1 MKFNRI
7 TYLVLLT
14 MLLALFLVA
23 CGGSDEPAPAEAPAE
38 TSQPEPAEEPT
49 ATTEPTPEP
58 TDTPEPTNTPEPTPT
73 DEPAQDLSSLAADFV
88 SYESPF
94 SGLTLAHPPDWLF
107 MDFFLTIFASDGE
120 LLDTMMEEDRLP
132 DNLDENVFGFLVATS
147 AEDFEGLSPEE
158 VLDQAIG
165 EFDLTDSDVDIIEG
179 PVEMTFND
187 QPGIYIIATSEEDG
201 TEVALVYLIIFNET
215 LNRNALMVALTAP
228 SAVDQFLPQL
238 LAIANTIEMDEPDMG
253 DFFDFDPDD
262 FDLDGDPDAAD
273 RLAEPGHRLVLTD
286 TLAVDDEHIYEF
298 TASAGQM
305 ITAVVTPFGDLDV
318 VLELYD
324 IDDELL
330 LQVDDFFGEEVLEFT
345 IEDTGYY
352 ALAVRGYAG
361 QGGDYTI
368 DLLTSEDVILFLVNE
383 DEVVSLLGEAAELE
397 YALVLNA
404 GDTLTAVAL
413 PETGLDI
420 VLELY
425 DADDNLLL
433 DTDIGFSGESETLV
447 FTASDDDIYFL
458 VVRGFAGDI
467 GQYTLVIEIE

>member
-1 MKFNRI
+1 MC
-7 TYLVLLT
+7 
-14 MLLALFLVA
+14 LA
-23 CGGSDEPAPAEAPAE
+23 
-38 TSQPEPAEEPT
+38 
-49 ATTEPTPEP
+49 
-58 TDTPEPTNTPEPTPT
+58 
-73 DEPAQDLSSLAADFV
+73 FV
-88 SYESPF
+88 
-94 SGLTLAHPPDWLF
+94 
-107 MDFFLTIFASDGE
+107 
-120 LLDTMMEEDRLP
+120 
-132 DNLDENVFGFLVATS
+132 VATS
-147 AEDFEGLSPEE
+147 AEDFDGLSAEE

-253 DFFDFDPDD
+253 FDFFDFDLDD
-262 FDLDGDPDAAD
+262 FDLDDDPDAAD

-286 TLAVDDEHIYEF
+286 TLAVDDEHVYEL

-305 ITAVVTPFGDLDV
+305 ITAVVTPLDDLDV

-361 QGGDYTI
+361 QAGDYTI
-368 DLLTSEDVILFLVNE
+368 DLLTSEDVLLFLVNE

-397 YALVLNA
+397 YALVLNE

-413 PETGLDI
+413 PESGLDI

-447 FTASDDDIYFL
+447 FTAPDDDIYFL

-467 GQYTLVIEIE
+467 GQYTLFIEIE